1 MDFLHIS
8 KPIILASSSPRRR
21 ELMQKT
27 VGSKVALKFFSPNVN
42 EVVPIDTIPEKIA
55 AFLSEHKMIKVLGK
69 YPELKNNIII
79 TADTIVL
86 EKNKI
91 LGKPANK
98 KEAVEFLKML
108 SGNTHK
114 VISAYSIFDGEKI
127 KTEEDVTEVKFVI
140 LEDDE
145 INYYINNYKPFDK
158 AGAYGIQEWI
168 GLIGIESI
176 NGSFYTVMGLP
187 THKLFKELKKYFG

>member
-1 MDFLHIS
+1 
-8 KPIILASSSPRRR
+8 
-21 ELMQKT
+21 MQKT